1 METRNEIKWT
11 AIVWAALLMFVLP
24 MLVIFLVPTIYGTY
38 IGFSTQGDMAKVNA
52 GLQSLGSSLIYQIVV
67 YIVFALGALWRGYVL
82 AKKLASRLLLQLGL
96 AVLFTVLLVAAY
108 FLIGSAG
115 NLTAVWHDILII
127 AVMVLGGA
135 YLGSLLKP
143 SQAAAA

>member
-1 METRNEIKWT
+1 METHSGIKWT
-11 AIVWAALLMFVLP
+11 TVIWAALLMFILP
-24 MLVIFLVPTIYGTY
+24 MLVIFLIPAIYGTY

-82 AKKLASRLLLQLGL
+82 AKKVAGQLLLQLGI
-96 AVLFTVLLVAAY
+96 AVLLTVLLVAAY
-108 FLIGSAG
+108 FMIGSAG
-115 NLTAVWHDILII
+115 NVAAVWDEILII

-143 SQAAAA
+143 SKTVAA